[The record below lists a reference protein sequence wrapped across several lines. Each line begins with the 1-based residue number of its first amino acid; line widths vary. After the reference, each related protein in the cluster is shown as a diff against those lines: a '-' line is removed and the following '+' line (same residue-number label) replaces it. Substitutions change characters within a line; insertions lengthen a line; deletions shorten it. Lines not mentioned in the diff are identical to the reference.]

1 MSSLLYVL
9 TKIFVLI
16 LVNVSKAALKQKK
29 KRQAKK
35 IKKQETADDVQ
46 DKNEPTNKVV
56 SNVNVTLTGNPE
68 KDKKI
73 KNIKKVCMNYC

>member
-1 MSSLLYVL
+1 MSSLIYVL
-9 TKIFVLI
+9 AKIFVLI

-73 KNIKKVCMNYC
+73 KNIKKVCMYYC